1 VFKSTP
7 SSDISETE
15 KSNKIVCGSAAPN
28 LRLGVFSNALHI
40 FCTEYEQ
47 LNKITHMTTIQE
59 FIRALKASSNPPV
72 PGGRTKIEIARH
84 AWDDNTFF
92 LPSKA
97 QVIADWLLSTFLK
110 DKFQST
116 WVLSNACFR
125 LVLIGFIR
133 STSSIF
139 NSSHWKLL
147 LDVLTCQ
154 GPSVPLSTWLPSLLY
169 RTPLLPV
176 LSVFVAKFG
185 KAGSP
190 VELSTVVY
198 LCVSRLW
205 TLAESKMLL
214 EDLADLFSLILQRID
229 EGHVTSGIISIGIL
243 VTSTYRTSL
252 GNVANKK
259 KVCFLTLTIC
269 TPVNIPDRL
278 SPVFPYI
285 PPISLSLLAPCSFA
299 LPFIINNPF
308 ARRRQ
313 GRFSLRRHIRC
324 RQGHTFQS

>member
-1 VFKSTP
+1 
-7 SSDISETE
+7 
-15 KSNKIVCGSAAPN
+15 
-28 LRLGVFSNALHI
+28 
-40 FCTEYEQ
+40 
-47 LNKITHMTTIQE
+47 MTTIQE

-116 WVLSNACFR
+116 WALSISCFR
-125 LVLIGFIR
+125 LLLIDFIR

-139 NSSHWKLL
+139 NSSHWELL

-154 GPSVPLSTWLPSLLY
+154 GPLSTWLPSLLY

-176 LSVFVAKFG
+176 LSAFMSKFG
-185 KAGSP
+185 EAGSP

-198 LCVSRLW
+198 SCVSRLW

-214 EDLADLFSLILQRID
+214 EDLAELFSLVLRKID
-229 EGHVTSGIISIGIL
+229 EGHLTSGIISIGIL
-243 VTSTYRTSL
+243 VTSSYRTSL

-259 KVCFLTLTIC
+259 KVCSPALTIC
-269 TPVNIPDRL
+269 R
-278 SPVFPYI
+278 
-285 PPISLSLLAPCSFA
+285 SFW
-299 LPFIINNPF
+299 PFIPSSSIYSSNQFFPVGCVFFRNPF
-308 ARRRQ
+308 
-313 GRFSLRRHIRC
+313 HY
-324 RQGHTFQS
+324 